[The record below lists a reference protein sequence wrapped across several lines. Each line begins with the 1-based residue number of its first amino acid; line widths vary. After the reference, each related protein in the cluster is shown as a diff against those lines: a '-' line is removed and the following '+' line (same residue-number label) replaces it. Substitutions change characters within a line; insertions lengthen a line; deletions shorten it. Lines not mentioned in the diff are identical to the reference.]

1 VNAKEQ
7 RDASRTRMTFDPDDP
22 FYIKD
27 LQRPAV
33 IKVFEWLDED
43 LLTLWYVFRKICL
56 KWNEGREFN
65 NCWNRRVSVEN
76 WKMYDFGEDQL
87 L

>member
-1 VNAKEQ
+1 MAVNAKEQ

-33 IKVFEWLDED
+33 IKVFEWL
-43 LLTLWYVFRKICL
+43 
-56 KWNEGREFN
+56 G
-65 NCWNRRVSVEN
+65 
-76 WKMYDFGEDQL
+76 
-87 L
+87 